1 MTRLAATMAC
11 DVRLQI
17 RNGFYWAVAFILAVF
32 LIILSQLP
40 DVALA
45 PILPPF
51 ILGNLAMATFFFMAG
66 LILLEK
72 AEGTLEAQIVT
83 PLTVLE
89 YLISKLATLTALSVA
104 ESLIIIVIAHGLDFR
119 LGSVL
124 LGIVLA
130 SLLYC
135 LAGFAAVVRYDTIN
149 ELLFPSM
156 VWVAAFSLPILQY
169 AGVWTTPLMYLH
181 PFQAPLVLL
190 KGGFV
195 PLAAW
200 EWAYGIGYSVLWIA
214 AGLAWSRSGFQRFV
228 VAVAGGRSR

>member
-11 DVRLQI
+11 DIRLQI
-17 RNGFYWAVAFILAVF
+17 RNGFYWAVAFVLAVL

-40 DVALA
+40 DVPLG
-45 PILPPF
+45 PVLPPL
-51 ILGNLAMATFFFMAG
+51 ILGNLATATFFFMAA

-83 PLTVLE
+83 PLTVSE

-104 ESLIIIVIAHGLDFR
+104 ESLFIIVIAHGLDFR
-119 LGSVL
+119 LGPVL
-124 LGIVLA
+124 IGIVLA

-135 LAGFAAVVRYDTIN
+135 LAGFTVVVRYDTIN
-149 ELLFPSM
+149 ELLFPSI
-156 VWVAAFSLPILQY
+156 VWVTAFSLPILQY
-169 AGVWTTPLMYLH
+169 AGMWTTPLMYLH

-195 PLAAW
+195 PLATW
-200 EWAYGIGYSVLWIA
+200 EWAYGIGYSALWIVA
-214 AGLAWSRSGFQRFV
+214 AFAWSRFGFQRFV